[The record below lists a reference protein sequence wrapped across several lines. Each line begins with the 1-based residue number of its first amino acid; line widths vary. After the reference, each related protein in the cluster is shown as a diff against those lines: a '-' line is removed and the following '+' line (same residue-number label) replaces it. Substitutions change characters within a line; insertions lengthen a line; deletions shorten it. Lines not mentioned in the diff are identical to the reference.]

1 MLVVGVVVEVLVV
14 VVVGVLVEVDVD
26 ELVDVDVDVEL
37 DVEVELDA
45 VLPVELVLLPLEPCS
60 AASGLESGRPAA
72 TALINPAA
80 ISAAKATAMRIRL
93 NLNLPLVHRTECCAW
108 SRRRTREF
116 SAQAHN
122 LLRSAPKA
130 RATRPTTHAHTL
142 RGASAFSTSLS
153 RVHPTRGRAACT
165 QLS

>member
-1 MLVVGVVVEVLVV
+1 MTTVLDVGVVVEVVVVVVVGVVVEV
-14 VVVGVLVEVDVD
+14 DVD
-26 ELVDVDVDVEL
+26 ELVDVDVEL

-60 AASGLESGRPAA
+60 AVSGLEPGRPAA

-108 SRRRTREF
+108 SRRGTRES

-122 LLRSAPKA
+122 LLRSAA
-130 RATRPTTHAHTL
+130 
-142 RGASAFSTSLS
+142 
-153 RVHPTRGRAACT
+153 
-165 QLS
+165 